1 MIKPTSAY
9 FGATAGAP
17 VSTRRTARFA
27 ALLAGAGLLAL
38 AGCNDSDKAAANAIV
53 MPAGDMEIAQSD
65 TPAATPD
72 ASTTAPAPAADAP
85 PAAPSGE
92 APAASSSSST
102 ASTGDAKAAE
112 EIAVVDAP
120 KSTGSVDV
128 AKLMAGEALPD
139 VVLGDPNAPV
149 TIVEYASMTCPHC
162 ADFHSES
169 LPIIKKA
176 FIDTGK
182 AKLILR
188 EFPFDPRAL
197 AAFMLARCT
206 GDDARRTAMVD
217 VLFDQQADWARAE
230 NASEALLRIAK
241 LAGMSENDFKACL
254 NDKALQQKVVD
265 VQQRGETVFGVSAT
279 PTFFVNGDKYAGALS
294 PEQMAAVIKA
304 HEK

>member
-1 MIKPTSAY
+1 MTKPTSADT
-9 FGATAGAP
+9 G
-17 VSTRRTARFA
+17 TRRTARFA
-27 ALLAGAGLLAL
+27 ALMAGAGLLAL
-38 AGCNDSDKAAANAIV
+38 AGCNDSDKATADAAV
-53 MPAGDMEIAQSD
+53 TPGGTELAQSQ

-72 ASTTAPAPAADAP
+72 ASTRAPASDA
-85 PAAPSGE
+85 
-92 APAASSSSST
+92 APAASSSAAPAASGDT
-102 ASTGDAKAAE
+102 AAAA

-120 KSTGSVDV
+120 KSSGSVDV
-128 AKLMAGEALPD
+128 SKLMAGEALKD
-139 VVLGDPNAPV
+139 VVIGDPDAPV

-169 LPIIKKA
+169 LPVIRKA

-217 VLFDQQADWARAE
+217 VLFDQQAEWARAE

-241 LAGMSENDFKACL
+241 LVGMSQDDFKACL
-254 NDKALQQKVVD
+254 TDKALQQKIVD

-279 PTFFVNGDKYAGALS
+279 PTFFVNGDKYSGALS
-294 PEQMAAVIKA
+294 AEQMAAVIRA
-304 HEK
+304 HGK

>member
-1 MIKPTSAY
+1 M
-9 FGATAGAP
+9 
-17 VSTRRTARFA
+17 
-27 ALLAGAGLLAL
+27 AGAGLFAL
-38 AGCNDSDKAAANAIV
+38 AGCNDQDKAAASAAV
-53 MPAGDMEIAQSD
+53 TTGTVEMAQSD
-65 TPAATPD
+65 TPTATPAPD
-72 ASTTAPAPAADAP
+72 ATGTAPAPDAA

-92 APAASSSSST
+92 APAANAADS
-102 ASTGDAKAAE
+102 KAAG

-120 KSTGSVDV
+120 KSSGSVDV
-128 AKLMAGEALPD
+128 SKLMATEALKD
-139 VVLGDPNAPV
+139 VVIGDPDAPV

-169 LPIIKKA
+169 LPVIKKA

-254 NDKALQQKVVD
+254 NNKELQQQVVD
-265 VQQRGETVFGVSAT
+265 VQQRGQNEFGVSAT

-294 PEQMAAVIKA
+294 PEQMAAVIRAK
-304 HEK
+304 EQ

>member
-1 MIKPTSAY
+1 MLSITKPNSAR
-9 FGATAGAP
+9 
-17 VSTRRTARFA
+17 TRRAGRTTARLA
-27 ALLAGAGLLAL
+27 AFTAAAALLAL
-38 AGCNDSDKAAANAIV
+38 AGCNDADSASANAV
-53 MPAGDMEIAQSD
+53 VQPDAVELAQAT

-72 ASTTAPAPAADAP
+72 A
-85 PAAPSGE
+85 
-92 APAASSSSST
+92 PAASASS
-102 ASTGDAKAAE
+102 AAP

-120 KSTGSVDV
+120 KSSGSVDV
-128 AKLMAGEALPD
+128 DKLMANEALKD
-139 VVLGDPNAPV
+139 VVIGDANAPV

-254 NDKALQQKVVD
+254 NNKDLQQQVVA
-265 VQQRGETVFGVSAT
+265 VQQRGETEFGVSAT
-279 PTFFVNGDKYAGALS
+279 PTFFVNGEKYAGALS
-294 PEQMAAVIKA
+294 PEQMAAVIRG